1 MRQTAGTIEDKIVLK
16 RHVPDRNVLFRHER
30 QVAVGSSDG
39 KQTDETRVDLRRSEP
54 MKMAVIPEQPLGH
67 VPRHVIGVGV
77 RHPRRDVQ
85 HDIVRI
91 SLRTDVS
98 SMGVEIYW

>member
-1 MRQTAGTIEDKIVLK
+1 TTGTVKDKIVLK
-16 RHVPDRNVLFRHER
+16 RHVPDRNVLLGDER
-30 QVAVGSSDG
+30 QVAVGSSNR
-39 KQTDETRVDLRRSEP
+39 KQTNETCIDLRRSEP
-54 MKMAVIPEQPLGH
+54 MKMAVIPEESLRH

-85 HDIVRI
+85 HDIVGI
-91 SLRTDVS
+91 PLRTDVS